1 MCHFHCFCFYWA
13 CWYSPR
19 TIRLDMTINDDISVI
34 WSITSIPAMS
44 VFTCTMS
51 LFRPKQV
58 CLFFC
63 SARWLTFSRDGVSG
77 NVLNI
82 CQSWGVRW
90 LCFINVYHFSLS
102 LLLSYAMYDC
112 CRKQKNKGVWSL
124 PWQINSKVS
133 IYLFSPHPSTHV
145 HVHVHKHT
153 YTRTRARTHTYT
165 HDVLH
170 PCTMYM

>member
-1 MCHFHCFCFYWA
+1 MTFL
-13 CWYSPR
+13 WYGPSGF
-19 TIRLDMTINDDISVI
+19 S
-34 WSITSIPAMS
+34 TSIPAMS

-145 HVHVHKHT
+145 HIHVHKHT
-153 YTRTRARTHTYT
+153 CTRMHTHTHT
-165 HDVLH
+165 MFCTPA
-170 PCTMYM
+170 PCTCSNKVVCEIHTV